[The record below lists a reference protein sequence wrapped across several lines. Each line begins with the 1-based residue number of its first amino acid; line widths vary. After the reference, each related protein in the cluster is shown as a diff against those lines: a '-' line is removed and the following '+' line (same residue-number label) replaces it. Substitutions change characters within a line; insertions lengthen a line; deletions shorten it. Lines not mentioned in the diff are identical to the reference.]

1 MSDIVLPVDVRETS
15 GTGAARATRREG
27 FVPGTLYGGKL
38 GPVSIAI
45 RENVL
50 RKAIY
55 SGKFLSNMVTLEH
68 DGEKQTVIPK
78 DVQFDPVTDFP
89 LHVDLF
95 RVDEDSVIDVEVT
108 VHFLN
113 EEKAPGLKRGGAL
126 NVVRHTVELS
136 CPAGSIPESIEVDL
150 DGLEIGD
157 SVHISDITLPEG
169 IKPTIDD
176 RDFTIATIAGAR
188 VELETEDEDVDGE
201 EGEDG
206 EATEAEG
213 EGEGDGADEGEDSKD

>member
-1 MSDIVLPVDVRETS
+1 MSDIVLPVDVRDAS

-50 RKAIY
+50 RKAIH

-95 RVDEDSVIDVEVT
+95 RVDEDSVIDVEVS

-150 DGLEIGD
+150 SGLEIGD

-188 VELETEDEDVDGE
+188 VELEPEDEDVEGE

-206 EATEAEG
+206 EEGTEAEG
-213 EGEGDGADEGEDSKD
+213 AEGEDEGEDSKD

>member
-1 MSDIVLPVDVRETS
+1 MSDIVLPVDVRDAS
-15 GTGAARATRREG
+15 GTGAARAARRDG

-50 RKAIY
+50 RKAIH

-68 DGEKQTVIPK
+68 AGEKQTVIPK
-78 DVQFDPVTDFP
+78 DVQFDPVSDFP

-95 RVDEDSVIDVEVT
+95 RVDEDTVIDVEVT

-136 CPAGSIPESIEVDL
+136 CPAGLIPEFIEVDL

-157 SVHISDITLPEG
+157 SVHISDISLPE
-169 IKPTIDD
+169 KVTPTISD

-188 VELETEDEDVDGE
+188 VELEIDDEDAEGE

-206 EATEAEG
+206 EEGTEADGAEGEAEG
-213 EGEGDGADEGEDSKD
+213 ESSED

>member
-1 MSDIVLPVDVRETS
+1 MSDIVLPVDVRDNT
-15 GTGAARATRREG
+15 GTGAARAARRDG
-27 FVPGTLYGGKL
+27 FVPGTLYGGKQ

-68 DGEKQTVIPK
+68 KGEKQTVIPK

-95 RVDEDSVIDVEVT
+95 RVDEDSVIDVEVA

-113 EEKAPGLKRGGAL
+113 EDKAPGLKRGGAL

-136 CPAGSIPESIEVDL
+136 CPAGSIPDAIEIDL
-150 DGLEIGD
+150 SGMEIGD
-157 SVHISDITLPEG
+157 SVHISSVTLPENVT
-169 IKPTIDD
+169 PTIAD

-188 VELETEDEDVDGE
+188 AAVEEEEDA

-213 EGEGDGADEGEDSKD
+213 AEGEGEAEGEESNE

>member
-1 MSDIVLPVDVRETS
+1 MSDIVLPVDVRDAS

-50 RKAIY
+50 RKAIH

-95 RVDEDSVIDVEVT
+95 RVDEDSIIDVEVS

-150 DGLEIGD
+150 SGLEIGD

-188 VELETEDEDVDGE
+188 VELEPEDEDVEGE

-206 EATEAEG
+206 EEGTEAEG
-213 EGEGDGADEGEDSKD
+213 AEGEDEGEDSKD

>member
-1 MSDIVLPVDVRETS
+1 
-15 GTGAARATRREG
+15 
-27 FVPGTLYGGKL
+27 
-38 GPVSIAI
+38 
-45 RENVL
+45 VL

-95 RVDEDSVIDVEVT
+95 RVDEDSVIDVEVS

-150 DGLEIGD
+150 SGLEIGD

-188 VELETEDEDVDGE
+188 VELEPEDEDVEGE

-206 EATEAEG
+206 EEGTEAEG
-213 EGEGDGADEGEDSKD
+213 AEGEDEGEDSKD

>member
-1 MSDIVLPVDVRETS
+1 MSDIVLPVSVREDT
-15 GTGAARATRREG
+15 GTGPARAARREG

-50 RKAIY
+50 RKAIN

-68 DGEKQTVIPK
+68 DGEKQSVIPK

-95 RVDEDSVIDVEVT
+95 RVDEDSVIDVEVS
-108 VHFLN
+108 VVFLG
-113 EEKAPGLKRGGAL
+113 EDKSPGLKRGGAL
-126 NVVRHTVELS
+126 NVVRHSVELS
-136 CPAGSIPESIEVDL
+136 CPAGSIPESIEIDIS
-150 DGLEIGD
+150 GLEIGD
-157 SVHISDITLPEG
+157 SVHISDVTLPEG

-176 RDFTIATIAGAR
+176 RDFTIATVAGAR
-188 VELETEDEDVDGE
+188 AAIEDEEDDVEGE
-201 EGEDG
+201 EAEDG
-206 EATEAEG
+206 ETEAAEGETGEAEG
-213 EGEGDGADEGEDSKD
+213 EESND

>member
-1 MSDIVLPVDVRETS
+1 MSDIVLPVDVRDNT
-15 GTGAARATRREG
+15 GTGAARASRRDG
-27 FVPGTLYGGKL
+27 YVPGTLYGGKL

-68 DGEKQTVIPK
+68 KGEKQTVIPK

-113 EEKAPGLKRGGAL
+113 EDKAPGLKRGGAL
-126 NVVRHTVELS
+126 NVVRHSIELS
-136 CPAGSIPESIEVDL
+136 CPAGSIPDSIEIDL
-150 DGLEIGD
+150 SGMEIGD
-157 SVHISDITLPEG
+157 SVHISDVTLPENVT
-169 IKPTIDD
+169 PTIAD

-188 VELETEDEDVDGE
+188 AAIEEEEDEAAEGE
-201 EGEDG
+201 EG
-206 EATEAEG
+206 EATEAEAG
-213 EGEGDGADEGEDSKD
+213 EGEEGEDEASED